1 MSPRFPKEFLKRGSK
16 RNHLSEFDSI
26 LEDERGRKN
35 FNWNSKVSFG
45 SQYLYSSAMREM
57 KAINKNIFKAFL
69 ISIEVL
75 KIQLGDY
82 G

>member
-1 MSPRFPKEFLKRGSK
+1 MKEG
-16 RNHLSEFDSI
+16 E
-26 LEDERGRKN
+26 KN

-45 SQYLYSSAMREM
+45 SQHLYSSAMREM